1 MEKKESEIM
10 RVPVGDLMVLDPLRL
25 PQWGPQIDP
34 PPPCL
39 TGLLTKGRIAEI
51 VVHQYEMKINELRGQ
66 INELRGHIGLFELAQ
81 NLLIEE
87 HGIDYKRPH
96 E

>member
-1 MEKKESEIM
+1 MEKKESEILI
-10 RVPVGDLMVLDPLRL
+10 RPPRGPDGDPA
-25 PQWGPQIDP
+25 P
-34 PPPCL
+34 PYL

-66 INELRGHIGLFELAQ
+66 IALFELAQ

-87 HGIDYKRPH
+87 HGIDYKRLNK
-96 E
+96 